1 MSFYV
6 PDFTIYDFLFFRLLN
21 AFNVKKVVFGSIVNR
36 RFLAPS
42 FLFDEPKIGDQV
54 FDRYLFE
61 HRDYKGPHGNM
72 LACFE
77 HDRDSFTI
85 CFPDIMKEK
94 EIPCDYDGIQKSNE
108 RVVDIRV
115 SYSSIR
121 RLIVTAR
128 NERDSNGVAQ
138 IKVTFTFQLN
148 NPPFIYVSEMM
159 KTPYAGK
166 NLLFKPP
173 ARYLTW
179 NSGLDIRNAVKYGS
193 TIVLEC
199 YNVDV
204 STYLLA

>member
-1 MSFYV
+1 MFV
-6 PDFTIYDFLFFRLLN
+6 IFRLLN

-42 FLFDEPKIGDQV
+42 FLFDEPEIGDQV
-54 FDRYLFE
+54 FDRYLEE
-61 HRDYKGPHGNM
+61 HRDYKGLHGNM

-85 CFPDIMKEK
+85 CFPDIIRKKQSEK
-94 EIPCDYDGIQKSNE
+94 KSSRDQDEVQRSND

-115 SYSSIR
+115 SYASIR

-128 NERDSNGVAQ
+128 NERDSEGVAR
-138 IKVTFTFQLN
+138 IKVTFTFQIN
-148 NPPFIYVSEMM
+148 NPPYMYICEMM

-166 NLLFKPP
+166 KLLFKPP

-179 NSGLDIRNAVKYGS
+179 NSGIDVKNAIKYGS
-193 TIVLEC
+193 AIVLEC
-199 YNVDV
+199 CDVDV
-204 STYLLA
+204 NILFL